1 MVADG
6 GTTLTEYFSPRWSCC
21 LLCFAL
27 VIVPARAT
35 EEALPWK
42 DARRFAEAL
51 QTIREHYAEPVDDAT
66 LINEAIRGMAAGLD
80 PYSVYLDPAE
90 YQQARVDAFGRYEG
104 IGVDVR
110 READGYVVITPFDG
124 SPAERAGLQ
133 PGDRL
138 LEANGEVLA
147 RLDPVQFNHLLD
159 GTTGSTVTLLVQRDG
174 GEPFTVKLTR
184 ELIDIPSVTAKT
196 LGGNIAY
203 FRIAMISDNTADKLA
218 GMLASRKDGSPA
230 GIILDLRNNAGG
242 VVDGAVALADL
253 FLDAGV
259 IVSTRGRAAGQSL
272 DYRAQPGDV
281 AAGIPLVVLVNKG
294 TASAA
299 EILAAAMQDHAR
311 AIVMGDTTF
320 GKGAV
325 QSMIPLE
332 GGGALKITSAHY
344 RTPSGRRIEDS
355 GIVPDIAH
363 PAAQAMSEDLATDAV
378 VQHAL
383 AMLNRRSQHQE
394 RNR

>member
-1 MVADG
+1 MDSLYA
-6 GTTLTEYFSPRWSCC
+6 RWARCFLC
-21 LLCFAL
+21 LAL
-27 VIVPARAT
+27 VAAPAHAAD
-35 EEALPWK
+35 EDALPWE
-42 DARRFAEAL
+42 DARRFVEAL
-51 QTIREHYAEPVDDAT
+51 QTIREHHAEPVDDAT

-80 PYSVYLDPAE
+80 HYSVYLDPAE
-90 YQQARVDAFGRYEG
+90 YQQARIDAFGRYEG

-138 LEANGEVLA
+138 LEANGEMLA

-174 GEPFTVKLTR
+174 AEPFHVTLTR
-184 ELIDIPSVTAKT
+184 ELIDIPSVTGKMID
-196 LGGNIAY
+196 GNVAY
-203 FRIAMISDNTADKLA
+203 FRIAMVSDNSATKLARILAGFQDGRLA
-218 GMLASRKDGSPA
+218 GM
-230 GIILDLRNNAGG
+230 ILDLRNNSGG

-253 FLDAGV
+253 FLDAGI
-259 IVSTRGRAAGQSL
+259 IVSTRGRAAGQSF
-272 DYRAQPGDV
+272 DYPAQPGEI
-281 AAGIPLVVLVNKG
+281 ATGIPMVVLVNKG

-311 AIVMGDTTF
+311 AIIVGDTTF

-344 RTPSGRRIEDS
+344 RTPSGRRIEGS

-363 PAAQAMSEDLATDAV
+363 PAAQMESDDMSADALV
-378 VQHAL
+378 RHAQNL
-383 AMLNRRSQHQE
+383 LKRNPRE
-394 RNR
+394 RDQ

>member
-1 MVADG
+1 MTKRSHAQFILG
-6 GTTLTEYFSPRWSCC
+6 
-21 LLCFAL
+21 LLCLAL
-27 VIVPARAT
+27 VTAPAYAA
-35 EEALPWK
+35 EERALPWE

-90 YQQARVDAFGRYEG
+90 FQQARIDAFGRYEG

-110 READGYVVITPFDG
+110 RDVDGYVVITPFDG

-159 GTTGSTVTLLVQRDG
+159 GATGSTVTLLVQRGDS
-174 GEPFTVKLTR
+174 EPFNVTLTR
-184 ELIDIPSVTAKT
+184 ELIDVPSVAGKMIAAD
-196 LGGNIAY
+196 IAY
-203 FRIAMISDNTADKLA
+203 FRIAMVSDNSAAKLA
-218 GMLASRKDGSPA
+218 RILTDIKHERLA

-253 FLDAGV
+253 FLDSGT

-272 DYRAQPGDV
+272 DYEAQPDEI
-281 AAGIPLVVLVNKG
+281 AAGIPIVVLVNQG

-299 EILAAAMQDHAR
+299 EILAAALQDHAR
-311 AIVMGDTTF
+311 AIVMGETTF

-325 QSMIPLE
+325 QSLIPLE

-344 RTPSGRRIEDS
+344 RTPSGRRIEGS
-355 GIVPDIAH
+355 GIVPDIAY
-363 PAAQAMSEDLATDAV
+363 PAAQIASEDMSADALV
-378 VQHAL
+378 AQARAL
-383 AMLNRRSQHQE
+383 LNRRSPDQE
-394 RNR
+394 HGR

>member
-1 MVADG
+1 MVAG
-6 GTTLTEYFSPRWSCC
+6 KGATLMKFLCHPRLYS
-21 LLCFAL
+21 LLCLAL
-27 VIVPARAT
+27 FVPAHAA
-35 EEALPWK
+35 EESALPWE

-51 QTIREHYAEPVDDAT
+51 QNIREHYAEPVDDAT

-90 YQQARVDAFGRYEG
+90 YQQARIDAFGRYEG

-110 READGYVVITPFDG
+110 READAYVVITPFDG
-124 SPAERAGLQ
+124 SPAEQAGLL

-147 RLDPVQFNHLLD
+147 RMDPVQFNHLLD
-159 GTTGSTVTLLVQRDG
+159 GSSGSTITLLVQREG
-174 GEPFTVKLTR
+174 GEPFEVTLTR
-184 ELIDIPSVTAKT
+184 ELIDVPSVTGKMT
-196 LGGNIAY
+196 ESNVAY
-203 FRIAMISDNTADKLA
+203 FRIAMVSDNTATNLA
-218 GMLASRKDGSPA
+218 RLLKDFDRRPA

-253 FLDAGV
+253 FLETGI
-259 IVSTRGRAAGQSL
+259 IVATRGRAAGQSH
-272 DYRAQPGDV
+272 DYRAQPGEI
-281 AAGIPLVVLVNKG
+281 AAGISMVILVNKG

-311 AIVMGDTTF
+311 AIVMGETTF

-332 GGGALKITSAHY
+332 GGGALQITSAHY
-344 RTPSGRRIEDS
+344 TTPSGRRIEGS

-363 PAAQAMSEDLATDAV
+363 PAAQLASDDMSSDALV
-378 VQHAL
+378 DYAEQL
-383 AMLNRRSQHQE
+383 LTRRETPQE
-394 RNR
+394 RER